1 MTAQGLTQ
9 DRYAEFFEKLTA
21 TPHSLLHDVSATL
34 RVDIEQNGESQRWHV
49 TIDHGRITVTQRN
62 APADATMRTD
72 PALFDQI
79 ITGEANA
86 LTAAL
91 RGRLRIDGDARM
103 LVTFK
108 RLLPGPPKR
117 TTTVPESAPA
127 HERTDMEENV

>member
-1 MTAQGLTQ
+1 MTAQELTQ

-21 TPHSLLHDVSATL
+21 TPHSLLHDVNATI
-34 RVDIEQNGESQRWHV
+34 RIDIEQNGQSQRWHV
-49 TIDHGRITVTQRN
+49 TVDHGRITVTQRN

-108 RLLPGPPKR
+108 RLLPGPPRK
-117 TTTVPESAPA
+117 TTKVPENPPTQG
-127 HERTDMEENV
+127 RTETEENV

>member
-1 MTAQGLTQ
+1 MTAQGLTR

-21 TPHSLLHDVSATL
+21 IPHSLLHDVSATI
-34 RVDIEQNGESQRWHV
+34 RIDVEENGESQRWHV
-49 TIDHGRITVTQRN
+49 TIDHGKITVTQRN
-62 APADATMRTD
+62 APADAVMRTD

-79 ITGEANA
+79 ITGDANA

-117 TTTVPESAPA
+117 TTAVPENPHTEVRTETEASA
-127 HERTDMEENV
+127 

>member
-1 MTAQGLTQ
+1 MTAQGLAQ
-9 DRYAEFFEKLTA
+9 DRYAEFFEKLQA
-21 TPHSLLHDVSATL
+21 TPHSLLHDIDATL
-34 RVDIEQNGESQRWHV
+34 RIDIEQNGESQRWHV

-108 RLLPGPPKR
+108 RLLPGPPKH
-117 TTTVPESAPA
+117 TTIVPENPPTFRRMDTEA
-127 HERTDMEENV
+127 NV